1 MCWQFLLCS
10 AFSSRLP
17 QLSLPTT
24 YLLRCHLSGA
34 GDWWQVVV
42 VGNTASLSVHCDW
55 PVPGT

>member
-24 YLLRCHLSGA
+24 YA
-34 GDWWQVVV
+34 A
-42 VGNTASLSVHCDW
+42 TSVEQEIGGKW
-55 PVPGT
+55 